1 MLYLNTSDIQKVG
14 IQWQELIQV
23 IRSSAK
29 AMAANDFFQP
39 IKPYLRYKDL
49 SNRIIAMP
57 AYVGADVSMAGIK
70 WIASF
75 PGNLKRGIPRA
86 HSVTIL
92 NEADT
97 GIPVCALNT
106 PLVSGIRTAA
116 VTGAV
121 VTSYLEATA
130 IKKKLNIGI
139 SGFGPIGKL
148 HLGMIASVLG
158 DRLGSISLYDIR
170 GIEER
175 EIPEQFRSQTTV
187 CKRWNDCYADSDIFI
202 TCTVS
207 SGRYINEQPKPGSLQ
222 LNISLRDYMPE
233 YRDWVDL
240 MIVDNWEEVCRE
252 NTDIEAMHKLSLL
265 NKADTISLSDLLA
278 GNFDVPG
285 KRGAVWMFNPM
296 GMAAFDIAIGAFY
309 YKKSVEQGV
318 GVLLQD

>member
-1 MLYLNTSDIQKVG
+1 MLYLNTSDILKVG
-14 IQWQELIQV
+14 IEWQALIQV

-29 AMAANDFFQP
+29 AMGANDFFQP

-75 PGNLKRGIPRA
+75 PGNLARGIPRA

-97 GIPVCALNT
+97 GVPLCALNT

-121 VTSYLEATA
+121 VCTYLKSAAPNE
-130 IKKKLNIGI
+130 KLNVGI
-139 SGFGPIGKL
+139 LGFGPIGKL
-148 HLGMIASVLG
+148 HLDMIASVLG
-158 DRLGSISLYDIR
+158 DRLGSVSLYDIR
-170 GIEER
+170 GINET
-175 EIPEQFRSQTTV
+175 EIPGQLRNRTRT
-187 CKRWNDCYADSDIFI
+187 CKTWNDCYEDSDIFI

-233 YRDWVDL
+233 YRKWVDL

-265 NKADTISLSDLLA
+265 KRSDTIPLTDLLS
-278 GNFDVPG
+278 GSFDAPA
-285 KRGAVWMFNPM
+285 KRKPVWMFNPM

-309 YKKSVEQGV
+309 YKKSIEKGV
-318 GVLLQD
+318 GVVLED